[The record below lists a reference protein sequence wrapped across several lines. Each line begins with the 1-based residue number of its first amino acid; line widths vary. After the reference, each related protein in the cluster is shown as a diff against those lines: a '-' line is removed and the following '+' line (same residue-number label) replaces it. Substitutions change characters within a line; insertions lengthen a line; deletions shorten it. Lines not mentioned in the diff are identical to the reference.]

1 MHHRGLGI
9 GQVTSCLHT
18 AIIDSSQTTRLL
30 ILATFFSFVCL
41 VFLISSYVVC
51 SEFTF
56 VVEVE
61 VILLMSLCVFVFQC
75 YRRVTD
81 EINLEGICSMFES
94 GETDI
99 WPPLPCFCNF
109 VWFVRVAETEA
120 FCVVRG

>member
-1 MHHRGLGI
+1 M
-9 GQVTSCLHT
+9 
-18 AIIDSSQTTRLL
+18 
-30 ILATFFSFVCL
+30 F
-41 VFLISSYVVC
+41 C

-56 VVEVE
+56 LVEIEEKSQVVAVLLAKNHCVRINEEIRAAISRVLYTVE
-61 VILLMSLCVFVFQC
+61 CFYILLMSHCVFVFQC

-94 GETDI
+94 GETDT

-120 FCVVRG
+120 FCVIRG